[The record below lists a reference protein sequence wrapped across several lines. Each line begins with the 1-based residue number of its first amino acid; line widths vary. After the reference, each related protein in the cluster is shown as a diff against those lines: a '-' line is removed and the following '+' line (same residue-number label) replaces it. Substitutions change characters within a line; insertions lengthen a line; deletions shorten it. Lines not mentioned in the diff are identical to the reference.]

1 MQRLRAA
8 EESLGAYEEVIE
20 SERDLRKQT
29 SKQLK
34 GEIKGLEGQVQHE
47 KRSLS
52 DKVAIELDSQLK
64 NAVREKVETKKMT
77 EKVSAEHDKL

>member
-52 DKVAIELDSQLK
+52 DKVAIELDS
-64 NAVREKVETKKMT
+64 
-77 EKVSAEHDKL
+77 